1 MISADTLGNM
11 IPQIEFRIQN
21 DGFKSWNLCC
31 ERDSECF
38 YLDWIL

>member
-21 DGFKSWNLCC
+21 DGLKAGIFAVKEIQNV
-31 ERDSECF
+31 F
-38 YLDWIL
+38 TWIGF